1 LRSVLQ
7 FGESVIEMTT
17 VPTAR
22 SQLSELYVR
31 ESAAI
36 EQEFSATGDG
46 RAALARRTAL
56 VDAIVQRLWNEIIV
70 GSNPGSNAGSSASPT
85 TVDPDGP
92 KNFALVATGGF
103 GRGWLF
109 PHSDIDLLFLHAGNS
124 SESEFKDPIRRFSQ
138 ELWDLRLKLSPAT
151 RNLAECERL
160 DPNNVEFAIS
170 LLDCRYLAGDREL
183 FSRLREK
190 AVPRLVARDYQ
201 NLIQNLAEITR
212 ARHHK
217 FGNTVFHLEP
227 NVKDGPGGLRDY
239 NVANWLALISAMEK
253 LKVWPDEKTL
263 LPVSSR
269 RAFDAALDF
278 QMSVRCFL
286 HFRYGRH
293 DNTLIWEAQDEA
305 AARKIGASIGAND
318 AEIANTADW
327 MRIYFG
333 HVRSVHRVC
342 MQLLEEI
349 PAAWSSLYRQFQ
361 GWRSKVSS
369 ADFSVVDGLI
379 FLQQPA
385 GLRDPEILL
394 RLFHF
399 MAEHGLKLST
409 TTEYKVEQALPALA
423 ATPPRGAELW
433 LYLQETLVQPHAAD
447 ALRAMNALRLLAL
460 LLPELKGIEALVIRD
475 FYHRYTVDEH
485 SFLAIE
491 NLHRLKESKSEWDQ
505 RFAELQSELE
515 QPELLYLALLLHDS
529 GKAVP
534 SENHVELSLQLTDS
548 CAERLDLDPVDRDTL
563 RYLVASHLEMAAATR
578 RDVFDP
584 ANVKSFAEKVG
595 VPERLK
601 MLCLMT
607 YADIKAVNPEAMTP
621 WKADNLW
628 QLYIACANY
637 LSRSADERVH
647 TADDGSSV
655 APSSVAPSSLASS
668 NLAHLRS
675 LAPVAGKKINIF
687 LEGLPQRYLR
697 IHGATDVLAHAEMA
711 TRLGQDGVQL
721 NLKQVR
727 HWYELT
733 LITTDRPF
741 LFASVSGTLAAW
753 GMNIVKANAFS
764 NAAGI
769 VVDTFYFTDR
779 FRTLEMNLQEW
790 ERLKKSIAAVVK
802 GEADVARMLRDRLK
816 SEKGNATKVKIA
828 TQIEFDDGC
837 SASSTLVQVLTQDR
851 PGLLYRMCS
860 LISKHE
866 CNIEIALIE
875 TEGQMA
881 IDILYLT
888 SGGAKLS
895 AARQSA
901 LGQAL
906 RDELA
911 AK

>member
-1 LRSVLQ
+1 
-7 FGESVIEMTT
+7 MTT
-17 VPTAR
+17 VATVR
-22 SQLSELYVR
+22 SELRDLYGR

-36 EQEFSATGDG
+36 EQEFSVTGDG

-56 VDAIVQRLWNEIIV
+56 VDGIVQRLWNEIIL
-70 GSNPGSNAGSSASPT
+70 GSHPPSTDSGSKPADGE
-85 TVDPDGP
+85 GP
-92 KNFALVATGGF
+92 KDFALVATGGF

-109 PHSDIDLLFLHAGNS
+109 PHSDIDLLFLHAGGN

-190 AVPRLVARDYQ
+190 AIPRLVGRDCQ

-212 ARHHK
+212 ARHRK

-227 NVKDGPGGLRDY
+227 DVKDGPGGLRDY

-278 QMSVRCFL
+278 QMSVRSFL
-286 HFRYGRH
+286 HYRHGRH
-293 DNTLIWEAQDEA
+293 DNTLFWEAQDEA

-318 AEIANTADW
+318 AEITNTADW
-327 MRIYFG
+327 MRVYFG

-342 MQLLEEI
+342 NQLLEEI
-349 PAAWSSLYRQFQ
+349 PAAWSSLYRQLQ
-361 GWRSKVSS
+361 GWRSKVAST
-369 ADFSVVDGLI
+369 DFSVVDGLI
-379 FLQQPA
+379 FLQQPG
-385 GLRDPEILL
+385 GLRDPEMLL

-399 MAEHGLKLST
+399 IAEHGLKLST

-433 LYLQETLVQPHAAD
+433 LYLQETLLQPHAAD

-460 LLPELKGIEALVIRD
+460 LLPELKGIEALVVRD

-491 NLHRLKESKSEWDQ
+491 HLHRLKESKSEWDQ

-529 GKAVP
+529 GKGMP
-534 SENHVELSLQLTDS
+534 GENHVEVSVRLTDS
-548 CAERLDLDPVDRDTL
+548 CAERLDLDTVDRETV
-563 RYLVASHLEMAAATR
+563 RYLVASHLEMSAAMR
-578 RDVFDP
+578 RDIFDP

-621 WKADNLW
+621 WRADNLW

-647 TADDGSSV
+647 TAAGHDHASV
-655 APSSVAPSSLASS
+655 GLA
-668 NLAHLRS
+668 NLDHLRS
-675 LAPVAGKKINIF
+675 LARVAGKKLNIF

-711 TRLGQDGVQL
+711 ARLGQGGVQL

-733 LITTDRPF
+733 LVTTDRPA
-741 LFASVSGTLAAW
+741 LFASVSGALAAW

-764 NAAGI
+764 NAAGT

-790 ERLKKSIAAVVK
+790 ERLKKSIADVVK

-816 SEKGNATKVKIA
+816 SEKGNGTKVKIA
-828 TQIEFDDGC
+828 TQIEFDDSC
-837 SASSTLVQVLTQDR
+837 SAHSTLVQVLTQDR

-860 LISKHE
+860 LVSKHG

-881 IDILYLT
+881 IDVLYLT
-888 SGGAKLS
+888 SAGAKLS
-895 AARQSA
+895 ADRQAA
-901 LGQAL
+901 LGRAL

>member
-1 LRSVLQ
+1 
-7 FGESVIEMTT
+7 MTT
-17 VPTAR
+17 VATVR
-22 SQLSELYVR
+22 SELRELYVR
-31 ESAAI
+31 KSAAI
-36 EQEFSATGDG
+36 EQEFSVTGEG
-46 RAALARRTAL
+46 RTALARRSAL
-56 VDAIVQRLWNEIIV
+56 VDAIVQRLWNEIIL
-70 GSNPGSNAGSSASPT
+70 GTATA
-85 TVDPDGP
+85 DPDSP
-92 KNFALVATGGF
+92 KNFVLVATGGF

-109 PHSDIDLLFLHAGNS
+109 PHSDIDLLFLHAGSS
-124 SESEFKDPIRRFSQ
+124 SEGEFKDPIRRFSQ

-183 FSRLREK
+183 FSRLHEK
-190 AVPRLVARDYQ
+190 AVPRLVGRDCQ
-201 NLIQNLAEITR
+201 SLIQNLAELTR

-253 LKVWPDEKTL
+253 LKLWPDTRTL

-286 HFRYGRH
+286 HFRHGRH
-293 DNTLIWEAQDEA
+293 DNTLTWEAQDEA
-305 AARKIGASIGAND
+305 AARKIGANDHD
-318 AEIANTADW
+318 AEIANAADW
-327 MRIYFG
+327 MRVYFG
-333 HVRSVHRVC
+333 HVRGVHRVC
-342 MQLLEEI
+342 NQLLEEI

-361 GWRSKVSS
+361 GWRSRVASD
-369 ADFSVVDGLI
+369 DFSVVDGLI
-379 FLQQPA
+379 FLQRPG
-385 GLRDPEILL
+385 GLRDPEMLL

-433 LYLQETLVQPHAAD
+433 LYLQETLVQPYAAD
-447 ALRAMNALRLLAL
+447 ALRAMNALRLLTL
-460 LLPELKGIEALVIRD
+460 LLPELKGIEALVVRD

-491 NLHRLKESKSEWDQ
+491 HLHRLKESKSEWDR
-505 RFAELQSELE
+505 RFGELLGEIE
-515 QPELLYLALLLHDS
+515 QPELLYLTLLLHDS
-529 GKAVP
+529 GKAAP
-534 SENHVELSLQLTDS
+534 SKNHVELSLQFTGS
-548 CAERLDLDPVDRDTL
+548 CAERLDLDAADRETV
-563 RYLVASHLEMAAATR
+563 RYLVASHLEMSAAMR
-578 RDVFDP
+578 RDIFDP
-584 ANVKSFAEKVG
+584 ANVKSFAERVG

-601 MLCLMT
+601 MLCLLT

-637 LSRSADERVH
+637 LSRSADARVH
-647 TADDGSSV
+647 TRDDNDGSS
-655 APSSVAPSSLASS
+655 
-668 NLAHLRS
+668 LAHLHS

-711 TRLGQDGVQL
+711 GRLGQDGVQL

-741 LFASVSGTLAAW
+741 LFASVSGALAAW

-764 NAAGI
+764 NAAGM

-816 SEKGNATKVKIA
+816 SEKEGSTKVKIA
-828 TQIEFDDGC
+828 TQIEFNDSC
-837 SASSTLVQVLTQDR
+837 SAHSTMVQVLTQDR

-860 LISKHE
+860 LVSKHE

-881 IDILYLT
+881 IDVLYLT

-895 AARQSA
+895 AERQAA
-901 LGQAL
+901 LGRAL

-911 AK
+911 AT

>member
-1 LRSVLQ
+1 
-7 FGESVIEMTT
+7 MNT
-17 VPTAR
+17 VAIA
-22 SQLSELYVR
+22 SSELRDLYAT
-31 ESAAI
+31 ESARI
-36 EQEFSATGDG
+36 QQEFSVTGEG
-46 RAALARRTAL
+46 KVALAQRSAVVESIL
-56 VDAIVQRLWNEIIV
+56 LRLWTEII
-70 GSNPGSNAGSSASPT
+70 SAEPE
-85 TVDPDGP
+85 GP
-92 KNFALVATGGF
+92 EGFALVATGGF

-109 PHSDIDLLFLHAGNS
+109 PHSDIDLLFLHAGSS
-124 SESEFKDPIRRFSQ
+124 SESKFKNPMRRFSQ
-138 ELWDLRLKLSPAT
+138 EMWDLRLKLSPAT
-151 RNLAECERL
+151 RSLVECERL

-170 LLDCRYLAGDREL
+170 LLDCRYLAGDRDL
-183 FSRLREK
+183 FSRLHDK
-190 AVPRLVARDYQ
+190 AVPRLVGRDCQ
-201 NLIQNLAEITR
+201 NLIQNLGEITR

-253 LKVWPDEKTL
+253 LKVWPDTNTL

-269 RAFDAALDF
+269 RALDAALDF

-286 HFRYGRH
+286 HFRHGRH
-293 DNTLIWEAQDEA
+293 DNALTWEAQDEA
-305 AARKIGASIGAND
+305 AARKIGASFDMNE
-318 AEIANTADW
+318 AEITNAADW
-327 MRIYFG
+327 MRVYFG
-333 HVRSVHRVC
+333 HVRGVHRVC
-342 MQLLEEI
+342 AQLLEEI

-361 GWRSKVSS
+361 GWRSRVASD
-369 ADFSVVDGLI
+369 DFSVVDGLI

-385 GLRDPEILL
+385 ELRDPEMLL

-460 LLPELKGIEALVIRD
+460 LLPELKGIEALVVRD

-529 GKAVP
+529 GKAGP
-534 SENHVELSLQLTDS
+534 PGENHVEGSLQLTDS
-548 CAERLDLDPVDRDTL
+548 CAERLDLDSLDRETV
-563 RYLVASHLEMAAATR
+563 RFLVANHLEMSAAMR

-595 VPERLK
+595 APERLK
-601 MLCLMT
+601 MLCLLT

-628 QLYIACANY
+628 QLYIGCANY

-647 TADDGSSV
+647 IDNEGGD
-655 APSSVAPSSLASS
+655 
-668 NLAHLRS
+668 LAHLRS
-675 LAPVAGKKINIF
+675 LAPVAGKKINVF

-711 TRLGQDGVQL
+711 ARLGQDGVQL

-741 LFASVSGTLAAW
+741 LFASVSGALAAW

-764 NAAGI
+764 NAAGM

-802 GEADVARMLRDRLK
+802 GEADVASMLRDRLK
-816 SEKGNATKVKIA
+816 SEKVDGTKVKIS
-828 TQIEFDDGC
+828 TQIEFDDDC
-837 SASSTLVQVLTQDR
+837 SAHSTLVQILTQDR

-860 LISKHE
+860 LVSKHE

-881 IDILYLT
+881 IDVLYLT

-895 AARQSA
+895 AERQAA
-901 LGQAL
+901 LGRAL